1 MCVGGVIGVAK
12 PREIVALS
20 KFPFPYCYFLGALSC
35 EGLFLR
41 FFILL
46 FSIANLFT
54 LLVL

>member
-1 MCVGGVIGVAK
+1 MCGGGIGVAK

-20 KFPFPYCYFLGALSC
+20 KLLFLTVTFWVHYC

-41 FFILL
+41 FYILL
-46 FSIANLFT
+46 FSIANLFM